1 MFLLQIKVDYIVY
14 STTIYILFI
23 YHDARTSLSTA
34 CVELHEVGSCWWIG
48 VHFLVQVI
56 LTVKN
61 NNIIN

>member
-14 STTIYILFI
+14 SMI
-23 YHDARTSLSTA
+23 YHKARTRLSTA

-48 VHFLVQVI
+48 VHFLAQVI